1 MPKLKLYA
9 QIMQKDKFLKCM
21 LMINNKC
28 KDNKYKESRDRE
40 KQIQEFVIEVR
51 VIAYVPLLSTMT

>member
-1 MPKLKLYA
+1 MP
-9 QIMQKDKFLKCM
+9 MNKFFMYM

-40 KQIQEFVIEVR
+40 NK
-51 VIAYVPLLSTMT
+51 YKNLLSRFG

>member
-9 QIMQKDKFLKCM
+9 QIMQMDKFFKYM

-40 KQIQEFVIEVR
+40 KQTQEFVIEVR
-51 VIAYVPLLSTMT
+51 LIAYVSTLSRTT